1 MGDKGLDILN
11 QSKSIITTGID
22 FEELIVLMQQ
32 KKKTNPD
39 KYATLEQKTVFVV
52 EKEEYVMIE
61 DILNDR
67 SSKSKHEANAQNNE
81 PRIHGATQFEDNLI
95 DELVFSGGFDRVI
108 AEKIIGKEG
117 SLEAKT
123 LHFSQI
129 IK

>member
-22 FEELIVLMQQ
+22 FEELIALMQQ

-52 EKEEYVMIE
+52 EKEEYVMID

-81 PRIHGATQFEDNLI
+81 PRIHGAT
-95 DELVFSGGFDRVI
+95 
-108 AEKIIGKEG
+108 
-117 SLEAKT
+117 
-123 LHFSQI
+123 
-129 IK
+129 